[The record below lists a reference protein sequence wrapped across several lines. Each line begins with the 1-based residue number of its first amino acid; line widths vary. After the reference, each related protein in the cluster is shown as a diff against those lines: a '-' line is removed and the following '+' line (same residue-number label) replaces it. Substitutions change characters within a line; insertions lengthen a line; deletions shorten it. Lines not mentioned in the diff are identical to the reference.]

1 MKIEK
6 INSNKIKVMIDD
18 DEAKAWNVNIKSI
31 SQNTPQVQDMF
42 WKAIRKAEREME
54 FFVDGAKLFAI
65 AAYCGMGVRPTP
77 DGAQLDPALF
87 LEKSL

>member
-18 DEAKAWNVNIKSI
+18 DEAKAWNVSIKSI

-42 WKAIRKAEREME
+42 WKAIRKAERDME
-54 FFVDGAKLFAI
+54 FFG
-65 AAYCGMGVRPTP
+65 
-77 DGAQLDPALF
+77 
-87 LEKSL
+87 KSHRAMFV